1 MLTRLFLLLAAAV
14 AAFAQK
20 AIIPSSP
27 EWTRPFPPFKIIG
40 NVYWVG
46 TYDLSTY
53 LITTPRGNIL
63 INTGLE
69 STVPQITSGIEK
81 LGFKVSDTK
90 ILLAMHGHWD
100 HVAGLAELKRLTGAK
115 MIMSKADTELLE
127 SGGKSDFYF
136 GGSPEALFPPV
147 KVDQKLKDGD
157 KVALGGMELTAHMHP
172 GHTKGSTTFTFD
184 VREAGKTYRVG
195 LVNLP
200 RINVGV
206 HVSAMPKF
214 PEIAEAYARTFRLI
228 RALDVDIWL
237 SSHASHF
244 GLHEKIKPGDPY
256 DPERFADP
264 SGLRVALDRLESMY
278 LDQLARE
285 RAGK

>member
-1 MLTRLFLLLAAAV
+1 MRSRLLLFLALAAC
-14 AAFAQK
+14 AFAQK

-27 EWTRPFPPFKIIG
+27 EWTRPFPPFKIVG

-53 LITTPRGNIL
+53 LITTPQGNIL

-100 HVAGLAELKRLTGAK
+100 HVAGLAELKRRTGAK
-115 MIMSKADTELLE
+115 MIMSEADTELLE
-127 SGGKSDFYF
+127 SGGRSDFYF
-136 GGSPEALFPPV
+136 GASPEALFPRV
-147 KVDQKLKDGD
+147 KVDQRLKDGD
-157 KVALGGMELTAHMHP
+157 KVSLGGVELTAHMHP

-184 VREAGKTYRVG
+184 VQEAGKTYHVG

-206 HVSAMPKF
+206 HVSGMPKY
-214 PEIAEAYARTFRLI
+214 PGIEEAYAHTFRLL
-228 RALDVDIWL
+228 RAMDVDIWL

-244 GLHEKIKPGDPY
+244 GLHDKIKLGDPY

-264 SGLRVALDRLESMY
+264 NGFRAALGRLEKLY
-278 LDQLARE
+278 ADQLAQE